1 MSTNLTQGSSVNFS
15 CTEGRMSGATVPDGI
30 SVGQVAYWPAR
41 NPGSNATRPQDTF
54 EWKAL
59 APCCESRQNV
69 TKEEDDCVLWCEL
82 PRDTFP
88 PNPSH
93 NPPREGSYS
102 TRFSDCVKKNLP
114 KDFDGLLTMVHYPNN
129 ANKTGNGSN
138 KPSSTPS
145 STPSPTP
152 SSTPSSSP
160 SPSGEAAEGG
170 QSDKSAALAV
180 LKMPNVLTLG
190 LVTVMAGVYTILS

>member
-114 KDFDGLLTMVHYPNN
+114 KDFDGLLTMQQAIVHAIVY
-129 ANKTGNGSN
+129 AIVYAIAHTIVHAILF
-138 KPSSTPS
+138 TVAV
-145 STPSPTP
+145 
-152 SSTPSSSP
+152 
-160 SPSGEAAEGG
+160 GEAAEGG